1 MGRTRVSV
9 LVVAV
14 VWTLGAVLL
23 AGCGARDAA
32 ASGGSSDG
40 GRLSIGVSLPQKT
53 SQNWVEAE
61 GIFQTDCEQM
71 EMDCSVHFANG
82 GVSDQQ
88 RTISNLIQDGVRVL
102 VIGAV
107 DGSQLGTQLRQAKAA
122 GITVI
127 AYDRMLTNTT
137 DVDYYV
143 AYDSRD
149 VGQLQAKS
157 LIGGMRKFKGDPPWH
172 VELFAG
178 SPDDA
183 NSVSFFDGA
192 MTVLQ
197 PYIDEGSVVIGSG
210 QSTFTQVATQGWLSR
225 NAQNRMSTL
234 LGSTYG
240 GDSSPDGVLSPNDAL
255 ARAIITAVEQSGKE
269 LPVVTGLDAE
279 DESVTWVV
287 QGRQYSTISK
297 DTRLLVHAAL
307 QLAQQVGDQG
317 ITSPDLDRAARQPTG
332 EESKAGHEVATYL
345 LTPQVVTADNAA
357 EVFADDSHRLELV
370 RAAQK

>member
-1 MGRTRVSV
+1 MAFTRVSSLV
-9 LVVAV
+9 LVSAFA
-14 VWTLGAVLL
+14 LGALSL
-23 AGCGARDAA
+23 TGCSSREAAG
-32 ASGGSSDG
+32 SGETTSGQ
-40 GRLSIGVSLPQKT
+40 RLSIGVSLPQKT

-61 GIFQTDCEQM
+61 DIFRSDCEQM
-71 EMDCSVHFANG
+71 DLDCSVQFSNG

-88 RTISNLIQDGVRVL
+88 SSISSLIQDGVRVL

-127 AYDRMLTNTT
+127 AYDRMLTNTA

-143 AYDSRD
+143 AYDSHD
-149 VGQLQAKS
+149 VGELQGKS
-157 LIGGMRKFKGDPPWH
+157 LIGGMTKLKGEGPWH
-172 VELFAG
+172 VEFFAG

-192 MTVLQ
+192 MSVLQ
-197 PYIDEGSVVIGSG
+197 PYIDEGTVVVGSG
-210 QSTFTQVATQGWLSR
+210 QSTFTQVATQGWLPR
-225 NAQNRMSTL
+225 NAQNRMATL
-234 LGSTYG
+234 LASTYR

-255 ARAIITAVEQSGKE
+255 ARAIITAVEQSGKS

-287 QGRQYSTISK
+287 EGRQYSTISK
-297 DTRLLVHAAL
+297 DTRFLVQAAL
-307 QLAQQVGDQG
+307 QLAEQVGAEDIG
-317 ITSPDLDRAARQPTG
+317 TPELDRAARQPTG
-332 EESKAGHEVATYL
+332 EESTPGHEVPTYL

-357 EVFADDSHRLELV
+357 EVFADDAHRLALV
-370 RAAQK
+370 RAAQR